1 MTSLTSLV
9 YQQAQAYGLPR
20 DTMAKV
26 FNLASG
32 DIVASATRLAL
43 VGLVALLLKKGL
55 TKLGHSID
63 EGKPTLARAHADDQL
78 CSRVSMSEAQLVP
91 GLALSWLPTLKYS
104 DS

>member
-1 MTSLTSLV
+1 M
-9 YQQAQAYGLPR
+9 G
-20 DTMAKV
+20 KV
-26 FNLASG
+26 FNLASS

-63 EGKPTLARAHADDQL
+63 EGEPTLGSPRADGQP
-78 CSRVSMSEAQLVP
+78 CSRVFMSVAQLVP
-91 GLALSWLPTLKYS
+91 GSALSWLPTLKYS